1 MKADEKM
8 DVGTRKSSLEETTNP
23 AVFENEESDI
33 TMEQQLDF
41 TSKIANV
48 LEKLPKLTE
57 TAT

>member
-1 MKADEKM
+1 M

-23 AVFENEESDI
+23 TVFENEESDI